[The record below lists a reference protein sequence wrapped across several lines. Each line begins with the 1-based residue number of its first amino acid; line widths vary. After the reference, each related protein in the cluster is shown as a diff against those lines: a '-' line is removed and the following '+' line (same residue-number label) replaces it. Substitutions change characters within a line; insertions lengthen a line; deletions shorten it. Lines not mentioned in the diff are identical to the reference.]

1 MQSQYIDK
9 VVIQLLTT
17 IPNGIL
23 AVWPSSVS
31 LKEFAMLT
39 VNVHLMTAVL

>member
-1 MQSQYIDK
+1 MAIVTQI
-9 VVIQLLTT
+9 LAT

-23 AVWPSSVS
+23 AVWPASIP

-39 VNVHLMTAVL
+39 VNIHLMTGVL